1 MVAVEALVAVEAP
14 VPVAV
19 GAAVAGREEALAAV
33 LEEVREP
40 VQAKAERALA
50 VARPVVAK
58 AVPPEARRVEVKA
71 VPAEATRAGPR
82 ETMAIITV
90 TTQ

>member
-1 MVAVEALVAVEAP
+1 MGVG
-14 VPVAV
+14 VAV
-19 GAAVAGREEALAAV
+19 GVAVAGREEVLAEA
-33 LEEVREP
+33 REP

-71 VPAEATRAGPR
+71 VVPAEATRAQEEPAVGPR
-82 ETMAIITV
+82 ETTAIITV